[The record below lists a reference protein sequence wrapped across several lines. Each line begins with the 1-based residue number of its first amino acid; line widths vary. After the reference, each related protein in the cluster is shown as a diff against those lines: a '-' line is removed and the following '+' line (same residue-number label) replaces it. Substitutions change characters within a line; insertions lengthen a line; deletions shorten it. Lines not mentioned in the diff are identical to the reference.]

1 MIFLVGHVS
10 QKYKIK
16 KKQALKKQK
25 MEHIFQ
31 DTCLMMKTH
40 RLYSNA
46 RWSIEHGKIHR
57 ELLSISSGC
66 RIEPVKSQRDRNIDQ
81 LLSLALGIDGLF
93 IIAAKTIIDI
103 ILGAIGTSVQDSMR
117 IFKMRCRWNIDD
129 NDDTESA
136 PKIPLF
142 ILAEFISMFHVEGAR
157 LLDEQ
162 SRCLIECKINADS
175 FYEKVVVYGRHMDS
189 IVQTL
194 PPSHMGI
201 AVWICK
207 MLTDPQSMHT

>member
-103 ILGAIGTSVQDSMR
+103 ILGAIG
-117 IFKMRCRWNIDD
+117 IDD

-162 SRCLIECKINADS
+162 SRYLIECKINADS